1 MVFAGFV
8 DMKSVRVDRYGRTDS
23 LFYFVMSYLNSE
35 PTSGNFHISS
45 DG

>member
-23 LFYFVMSYLNSE
+23 LFYFVMRNLNSE
-35 PTSGNFHISS
+35 PASS
-45 DG
+45 DDTY

>member
-23 LFYFVMSYLNSE
+23 LFYFVMSYLNAE
-35 PTSGNFHISS
+35 RASG
-45 DG
+45 DV